1 MKTLKKSLALVLAL
15 MMVVGVL
22 AVGANAEFAD
32 AKEITPEYKE
42 AVDVLAGYDIVAGI
56 GNGNIA
62 PKAGIERAQLAKILY
77 EAYTGES
84 YTKAANYAG
93 MGTFKDVSANAW
105 YAGVVNYAA
114 YKGWIRGYGD
124 GKFGPKDNVIGYDA
138 ITMILRMLGYGKL
151 GELEGSNYRASAIEI
166 STREGMLTNT
176 DKNSVTYSAKSTRE
190 EVFEYLYKA
199 MQAPTVSL
207 ADKNAIDYKD
217 GTALITDNFGGFTAK
232 YEYAVVTGVPAV
244 YAALTTDADDDGVNE
259 YAVYLNGD
267 KDPVNAVEEFG
278 PEYIG
283 RVVKILRNGEA
294 GPIFSM
300 AVVSRDITVAKD
312 ATIGEGKD
320 YKDLDAFVKGLTDAE
335 NYEYKVTLDDTLV
348 TKGNVAV
355 INTAKIPAGI
365 YVVLDKDVLDK
376 TIDGASALANGAANV
391 VTFIDAA
398 EKYDIT
404 YITVEEP
411 ADGKAVKFGVGASAA
426 ADMTDNELAKWYETN
441 IGIDVAALDA
451 GKYAVSVQ
459 TLGDITEYALLD
471 VVKFEEIT
479 SVTTRGDVK
488 TTFVAD
494 GKTYTALNDA
504 NVDAKALKPVVPA
517 VLKNNETKEIVIFNG
532 NAIIVDN
539 MGFIKD
545 AQTPDGI
552 PAIDGFAIVKDAR
565 INVEVKEAVLGTSA
579 SASVFQ
585 AQIQL
590 LLADGT
596 EKIFNLDVKVE
607 TPEGNTAPVVNYYA
621 DPKADAK
628 EFNKTGVYGLS
639 DIGLTAGNLV
649 AYKVNN
655 GKIAIY
661 KDLTKVS
668 DNAEKAGAVI
678 YKTLA
683 KQDINGTDYTLT
695 VNGADVNITKAPI
708 VAKQEGKENAKVE
721 VINGTLSLEKVTKA
735 VPVFKGV
742 YNAEKKAYDYTVV
755 IIFADEYT
763 LKSTVTP
770 TDTIVYVDKNQKT
783 EYGDKT
789 EFVAYTLDGK
799 EVTVTGGD
807 STTSGLFKVNSD
819 NSIGGAV
826 EDAAYAGPVAVKV
839 NANLVTVG
847 GTSKL
852 LADGYKTVEI
862 GGNKLDDNAQ
872 AYVHYN
878 AAGEVD
884 LIFVVA

>member
-42 AVDVLAGYDIVAGI
+42 AVDVLAGFDIVAGI

-124 GKFGPKDNVIGYDA
+124 GKFGPKDNIIGYDA

-151 GELEGSNYRASAIEI
+151 GELEGNNYRASAIEI
-166 STREGMLTNT
+166 AGDYGMLDKT
-176 DKNSVTYSAKSTRE
+176 DAKGVKYPNKSTRE
-190 EVFEYLYKA
+190 ETFEYLYKA
-199 MQAPTVSL
+199 MLNAPVVTL
-207 ADKNAIDYKD
+207 ADKNAVDYTYGEPILD
-217 GTALITDNFGGFTAK
+217 GVFTPEYK
-232 YEYAVVTGVPAV
+232 YAVVTGVPAV
-244 YAALTTDADDDGVNE
+244 YKDLTDDTDADNIEYSVYLDGV
-259 YAVYLNGD
+259 
-267 KDPVNAVEEFG
+267 KTPVPAVEEFG

-283 RVVKILRNGEA
+283 RVVKILANSEDDT
-294 GPIFSM
+294 IFSM

-312 ATIGEGKD
+312 ATVGEGKD
-320 YKDLDAFVKGLTDAE
+320 YKDLDAFVKGLADAE
-335 NYEYKVTLDDTLV
+335 EYEYKVTLDSTLV
-348 TKGNVAV
+348 TNTPAAV
-355 INTAKIPAGI
+355 NNSGKIPAGV

-376 TIDGASALANGAANV
+376 KIDGASALANGNANV
-391 VTFIDAA
+391 VTFIDTA
-398 EKYDIT
+398 EKYNIT
-404 YITVEEP
+404 YIKVDDP
-411 ADGKAVKFGVGASAA
+411 AEGKAAKFAVGSDTTVDKT
-426 ADMTDNELAKWYETN
+426 ADELAEWYETN
-441 IGIDVAALDA
+441 IGINVEALDA
-451 GKYAVSVQ
+451 GKYAVSAQ

-479 SVTTRGDVK
+479 SVTTRGDV

-494 GKTYTALNDA
+494 GKTYTDLDDA
-504 NVDAKALKPVVPA
+504 NVDTTALTLVDPIEVV
-517 VLKNNETKEIVIFNG
+517 KKNETKEIVIFNG

-565 INVEVKEAVLGTSA
+565 IDVKVNEAVLGSSA
-579 SASVFQ
+579 SASVSQ

-607 TPEGNTAPVVNYYA
+607 TPEGETAPVVNYYA
-621 DPKADAK
+621 DPKAAAK
-628 EFNKTGVYGLS
+628 EFNKTGVYELS
-639 DIGLTAGNLV
+639 DIGLTAGDLV

-668 DNAEKAGAVI
+668 DDAAEAGAVK
-678 YKTLA
+678 YVTGSKTTIGA
-683 KQDINGTDYTLT
+683 TDYELT
-695 VNGADVNITKAPI
+695 VDAKKVNITKAPI
-708 VAKQEGKENAKVE
+708 VAKQAGKKDAKVE
-721 VINGTLSLEKVTKA
+721 VLNGMLNLESVTNA
-735 VPVFKGV
+735 TPVYKGV
-742 YNAEKKAYDYTVV
+742 RNAEGTYDYTVV
-755 IIFADEYT
+755 VIFADEYT

-770 TDTIVYVDKNQKT
+770 TDTIVYVDVEQKT
-783 EYGDKT
+783 VYADKI

-799 EVTVTGGD
+799 EVRVTGED
-807 STTSGLFKVNSD
+807 STTPGLYKVNSD
-819 NSIGGAV
+819 NSIGAAV
-826 EDAAYAGPVAVKV
+826 TDTAYAGPVAVKV
-839 NANLVTVG
+839 NDNLVTVG
-847 GTSKL
+847 TETKV
-852 LADGYKTVEI
+852 LADGYKTVGI
-862 GGNKLDDNAQ
+862 GDIELDGDYTKAH
-872 AYVHYN
+872 VRYN

-884 LIFVVA
+884 LIIAVA

>member
-42 AVDVLAGYDIVAGI
+42 AVDVLAGFDIVAGI

-93 MGTFKDVSANAW
+93 MGTFTDVSANAW

-124 GKFGPKDNVIGYDA
+124 GKFGPKDNIIGYDA

-151 GELEGSNYRASAIEI
+151 GELEGNNYRASAIEI
-166 STREGMLTNT
+166 AGDNGMLDKT
-176 DKNSVTYSAKSTRE
+176 DAKGVKYPDKATRE
-190 EVFEYLYKA
+190 ETFEYLYKA
-199 MQAPTVSL
+199 MLLTPVVTL
-207 ADKNAIDYKD
+207 ADKNAVDYTYGEPILD
-217 GTALITDNFGGFTAK
+217 GVFTPEYA
-232 YEYAVVTGVPAV
+232 YAVVTGVPAV
-244 YAALTTDADDDGVNE
+244 YAALTTDDDNDGVNE
-259 YAVYLNGD
+259 YAVYLNGE
-267 KDPVNAVEEFG
+267 KTPVDAVEEFG

-283 RVVKILRNGEA
+283 RVVKILANGEDDT
-294 GPIFSM
+294 IFSM

-312 ATIGEGKD
+312 ATVGEGKD
-320 YKDLDAFVKGLTDAE
+320 YKDLDAFVKGLENDAQ
-335 NYEYKVTLDDTLV
+335 YSFTVTLDETLV
-348 TKGNVAV
+348 TIEDASVVTDGTIK
-355 INTAKIPAGI
+355 AGI
-365 YVVLDKDVLDK
+365 YVVVDEGVIDKDSPAMV
-376 TIDGASALANGAANV
+376 A
-391 VTFIDAA
+391 TFIDTA

-404 YITVEEP
+404 YLTVEKP
-411 ADGKAVKFGVGASAA
+411 ADGKVAKFSIGADEATEYD
-426 ADMTDNELAKWYETN
+426 ADELAAWYETN
-441 IGIDVAALDA
+441 IGINVEALDA
-451 GKYAVSVQ
+451 GKYAVSAQ

-479 SVTTRGDVK
+479 SVTTRGDV

-504 NVDAKALKPVVPA
+504 NVNTTVLSPVDPA
-517 VLKNNETKEIVIFNG
+517 VLKDNKTKEIVIFNG

-539 MGFIKD
+539 KGFIQD

-565 INVEVKEAVLGTSA
+565 IDVEVKEAVLGTSA
-579 SASVFQ
+579 SASVSQ

-590 LLADGT
+590 LLADST

-607 TPEGNTAPVVNYYA
+607 TPEGKTAPVVNYYA
-621 DPKADAK
+621 DPKAAAK

-639 DIGLTAGNLV
+639 DIDLTEGDLV

-661 KDLTKVS
+661 ADLDDVS
-668 DNAEKAGAVI
+668 DDAAEAGAVV
-678 YKTLA
+678 YKALA
-683 KQDINGTDYTLT
+683 KQNINGTDYTLEVET
-695 VNGADVNITKAPI
+695 GIDVNITKAPI
-708 VAKQEGKENAKVE
+708 VAKQAGKKDAKVE
-721 VINGTLSLEKVTKA
+721 VINGTLSLEKVTNA

-742 YNAEKKAYDYTVV
+742 YNADKKAYDYTVV
-755 IIFADEYT
+755 VIFADTYT
-763 LKSTVTP
+763 PKSTVTP
-770 TDTIVYVDKNQKT
+770 TDTIVYVDAEQKT
-783 EYGDKT
+783 VYGDKI

-799 EVTVTGGD
+799 EVPVTGEAD
-807 STTSGLFKVNSD
+807 TISGLYKVNSD
-819 NSIGGAV
+819 NSIGAAVTGAP
-826 EDAAYAGPVAVKV
+826 YAGPVAVKV
-839 NANLVTVG
+839 NDNLVTVG
-847 GTSKL
+847 TETKV
-852 LADGYKTVEI
+852 LADGYKTVGI
-862 GGNKLDDNAQ
+862 GDIELDGDYTQ
-872 AYVHYN
+872 AHVRYN

-884 LIFVVA
+884 LIIVVA

>member
-42 AVDVLAGYDIVAGI
+42 AVDVLAGLDIVAGI

-93 MGTFKDVSANAW
+93 MGTFTDVSANTW

-114 YKGWIRGYGD
+114 YKGWIRGYGN
-124 GKFGPKDNVIGYDA
+124 GKFGPKDSILGYDA
-138 ITMILRMLGYGKL
+138 LTMILRMLGFGKV

-166 STREGMLTNT
+166 ATVAGMLTNT
-176 DKNSVTYSAKSTRE
+176 DKKGVTYSAKSTRE
-190 EVFEYLYKA
+190 EVFEYLYNA
-199 MQAPTVSL
+199 MQCGTVTL
-207 ADKNAIDYKD
+207 ADKDAATWEEAYGSGRPLID
-217 GTALITDNFGGFTAK
+217 FEAK

-244 YAALTTDADDDGVNE
+244 YAALTTDDDNDGVNE
-259 YAVYLNGD
+259 YAVYLNGV
-267 KDPVNAVEEFG
+267 KTPVDAVEEFG

-283 RVVKILRNGEA
+283 RVVKILRNGTT

-300 AVVSRDITVAKD
+300 TVVSRDVTVAKD
-312 ATIGEGKD
+312 ATVGEGKD
-320 YKDLDAFVKGLTDAE
+320 YKNLDAFVAGLADAE
-335 NYEYKVTLDDTLV
+335 EYEYKVTLDETLV
-348 TKGNVAV
+348 TKNNVAV
-355 INTAKIPAGI
+355 INAAKIPAGI

-376 TIDGASALANGAANV
+376 TIDGASTLANGAANV
-391 VTFIDAA
+391 VTFIDSA

-411 ADGKAVKFGVGASAA
+411 AEGKAAKFSIGAGGTTEY
-426 ADMTDNELAKWYETN
+426 TDETLATWYETN

-451 GKYAVSVQ
+451 GKYAVSAQ

-488 TTFVAD
+488 TFVAD

-504 NVDAKALKPVVPA
+504 NVDTTVLAPVAPA
-517 VLKNNETKEIVIFNG
+517 VLKDNETKEIVIFNG

-545 AQTPDGI
+545 VQTPDGI
-552 PAIDGFAIVKDAR
+552 PAIDGFAVVKDAR
-565 INVEVKEAVLGTSA
+565 IDVDVKEAVLGSSA
-579 SASVFQ
+579 TASVFQ

-607 TPEGNTAPVVNYYA
+607 TPEGKTAPVANYYA
-621 DPKADAK
+621 DPKADAVP
-628 EFNKTGVYGLS
+628 FDKTGVYGLGN
-639 DIGLTAGNLV
+639 IGLTAGDIV
-649 AYKVNN
+649 AYKVSN

-668 DNAEKAGAVI
+668 DPAEKAGAVK
-678 YKTLA
+678 YVTGSKTKIGA
-683 KQDINGTDYTLT
+683 TDYELT
-695 VNGADVNITKAPI
+695 VDAKKVNITKAPI
-708 VAKQEGKENAKVE
+708 VAKQADKEDAKVE
-721 VINGTLSLEKVTKA
+721 VLNGMLNLESVTNA
-735 VPVFKGV
+735 IPVYKGV
-742 YNAEKKAYDYTVV
+742 RNAEGTYDYTVV

-770 TDTIVYVDKNQKT
+770 TDTIVYVDAEQKT
-783 EYGDKT
+783 VYGDKT

-799 EVTVTGGD
+799 EVTVTGEA
-807 STTSGLFKVNSD
+807 STPSGLFKVNSD
-819 NSIGGAV
+819 NSIGAAV
-826 EDAAYAGPVAVKV
+826 ADAAYAGPAAVKV
-839 NANLVTVG
+839 NGNLVTVS

-862 GGNKLDDNAQ
+862 GGYKLDDDAQ
-872 AYVHYN
+872 AFVHYN
-878 AAGEVD
+878 AKGEVD